1 MIADSHA
8 QHRAKLRT
16 AGRTADRLRQQAS
29 SVLVNAIKEAA
40 SAGLSQREIA
50 KAVGRSQPEV
60 SRLLRVSQR
69 LDRGK
74 RVFVPASRRG
84 RLLAAHR
91 DEVLRAAD
99 ARNISNVRIFGS
111 VASGHDTDD
120 SDIDLLVD
128 VDEGVGL
135 FALGSLEVELSDLLG
150 TPVDVVPAES
160 LKPRVKQRVLETAVP
175 L

>member
-1 MIADSHA
+1 MTADAHA
-8 QHRAKLRT
+8 QQRAQLRT
-16 AGRTADRLRQQAS
+16 AGRTVDQLRQQAS
-29 SVLVNAIKEAA
+29 RVLVNAIKEAA

-60 SRLLRVSQR
+60 SRLLRVSRHQ
-69 LDRGK
+69 DRGK
-74 RVFVPASRRG
+74 QVFVPASRLGHR
-84 RLLAAHR
+84 LAAHR
-91 DEVLRAAD
+91 DEVLQAAY
-99 ARNISNVRIFGS
+99 ARNIFNVRIFGS

-135 FALGSLEVELSDLLG
+135 FSLGSLEVELSDLLG